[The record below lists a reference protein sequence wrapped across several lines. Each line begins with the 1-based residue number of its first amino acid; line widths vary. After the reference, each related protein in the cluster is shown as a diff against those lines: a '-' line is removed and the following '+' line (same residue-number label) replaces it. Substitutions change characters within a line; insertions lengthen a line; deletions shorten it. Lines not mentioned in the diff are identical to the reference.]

1 MAKLLLFV
9 CTGNTCRSPMAE
21 GFANQWL
28 ENNQVEGW
36 EVTSAGTLAA
46 DGYQTSQETV
56 LALRDHG
63 VDYEGE
69 TKALTKE
76 LVDRATVVLCMTST
90 HCIDVASIAD
100 DPSKIEMLNPSGDM
114 NDPVGCDQSVYDELA
129 RTMLE
134 IIPKRMLE
142 ISRRPETTQE

>member
-36 EVTSAGTLAA
+36 EVTSAGTLSGT
-46 DGYQTSQETV
+46 GYQTSQETV

-69 TKALTKE
+69 SKSLTKE

-90 HCIDVASIAD
+90 HCIDVASVAD
-100 DPSKIEMLNPSGDM
+100 DPSKVEMLNPGGDM
-114 NDPVGCDQSVYDELA
+114 IDPVGRDQSVYDELDKNNA
-129 RTMLE
+129 RTNSQTDA
-134 IIPKRMLE
+134 RD
-142 ISRRPETTQE
+142 

>member
-1 MAKLLLFV
+1 
-9 CTGNTCRSPMAE
+9 MAE

-36 EVTSAGTLAA
+36 EVTSAGTLSGT
-46 DGYQTSQETV
+46 GYQTSQETV

-63 VDYEGE
+63 VVYEGE
-69 TKALTKE
+69 SKSLTKE

-90 HCIDVASIAD
+90 HCIDVASVAD
-100 DPSKIEMLNPSGDM
+100 DPSKVEMLNPGGDM
-114 NDPVGCDQSVYDELA
+114 IDPVGRDQSVYDELA

-134 IIPKRMLE
+134 LIPKRMLE
-142 ISRRPETTQE
+142 ISHRPETTEE

>member
-36 EVTSAGTLAA
+36 EVTSAGTLSGT
-46 DGYQTSQETV
+46 GYQTSQETV

-63 VDYEGE
+63 VVYEGE
-69 TKALTKE
+69 SKSLTKE

-90 HCIDVASIAD
+90 HCIDVASVAD
-100 DPSKIEMLNPSGDM
+100 DPSKVEMLNPGGDM
-114 NDPVGCDQSVYDELA
+114 IDPVGRDQSVYDELA

-134 IIPKRMLE
+134 LIPKRMLE
-142 ISRRPETTQE
+142 ISHRPETTEE